1 MAEPVAEMCDQLIKA
16 VYVMMDPESNQRFR
30 LEALKFC
37 EEFKEKCPF
46 CVQCGLQLSD
56 QTQNPVI
63 RHFGLQILE
72 HAIKF
77 RWNSMSQ
84 EEKVTL
90 KNCAMELLSKGT
102 RPILEEESH
111 IKDALSRIVVEMI
124 KREWPQNWPHML
136 KEMETLTTMGETQAE
151 LVMLILLRLAEDVIT
166 FQTLPT
172 QRRRDIQQTLTQNMN
187 GLFSFLLT
195 VLQHSV
201 DHYRKLKPLAA
212 EEAKAKAHC
221 RVGVATL
228 NTLAGYIDWV
238 PMVHITNGNC
248 RLLEVLCLLLSERD
262 LQLEAAECLLIAIS
276 RKGKL
281 EDRKPLM
288 VLFDDVAIHY
298 ILSAAQSADGAAI
311 GNNSTQADETAG
323 LVEKHYT
330 FLKRLCQVLCAIG
343 NQLCSLVGSAVEVD
357 VPRNL
362 NKYLEAFLS
371 FTTHPSQF
379 LKSSTQITWGTLF
392 RHEVLSKDPVVIQVA
407 MTYLRETRTNIVKTG
422 FPSRNDSPSCEYSRG
437 DFDSDEDFNSFF
449 NSFRAQQGEVVRLAC
464 RIVPEEAFLVTSEW
478 LQYQL
483 ITPINTGNTTSK
495 IGEGLCSVLSPSA
508 VQWDAMTFYTE
519 SVVGQLF
526 KVTEKERLP
535 VEKGIELLQ
544 MVLSYDTRDPLILS
558 CILTNMSTLFPFATH
573 QPQLLP
579 QVLTKLFAA
588 ITFEVVEDNKA
599 PRTRAV
605 KNVRRHAC
613 SAIVKICRD
622 YPEFVLPSF
631 DTLYTHVKKLFSN
644 EMLLTQMEKCA
655 LMEALVLI
663 SNQFKDHSKQE
674 AFLEELLAPVRTH
687 WLSEEIRS
695 VLWDPVSFLA
705 HIGADQVM
713 SDPCTEDQFGISR
726 SRISFCV
733 YTLMGV
739 VKRAR
744 WPSDPQEAFSGG
756 FVTGQTVTGDPIY
769 RNPCS
774 TQVLAILPNLL
785 GLIRTL
791 NSLFSPENM
800 ARLSETF
807 VRVHE
812 VMDVEK
818 NLILGLPQPVLD
830 VYDSPVYKTALER
843 MQGFLCT
850 LYDNC
855 FHVLGNLGPSLVQDF
870 YTIDGL
876 SHRIIHSVLSN
887 LDNVPDNRLR
897 PLLRVFMKQLVVSCP
912 QEYYESL
919 LCPLLGPVFAYML
932 QRLTLKWQIINQRSS
947 HIESEEESAILEE
960 TQVTQEMLEEHL
972 VRIVTKELL
981 DLIITSCI
989 SRKASEPVSKEEM
1002 ADNDGEEMA
1011 TYSSQGVQLSSANSA
1026 DELTDLG
1033 KCLLKHEDIY
1043 ITLLTIAFTALCWKD
1058 TSICQR
1064 TASLVC
1070 WTLLRQVS
1078 GGNLLPEAVTWV
1090 YMSVLKGLQIHGQH
1104 EGSNATLTQLALL
1117 IYENLRPRYM
1127 ELKGV
1132 MTQIPNIQQ
1141 EALDQ
1146 FDHKILN
1153 PATNKIT
1160 DKKRRDQFKKLIAGA
1175 VGKPLGQ
1182 QFKKEVHIRNL
1193 PSLFKVGKSDTKRD
1207 LLESNETAGLTA
1219 LFGPQQD
1226 DV

>member
-1 MAEPVAEMCDQLIKA
+1 MAEPVTEMCDQLIKA
-16 VYVMMDPESNQRFR
+16 VYVMMDPESSQRYR

-56 QTQNPVI
+56 QAQNPVI
-63 RHFGLQILE
+63 RHFGLQVLE

-77 RWNSMSQ
+77 RWNGMSQ

-90 KNCAMELLSKGT
+90 KNCAMDLLSKGT

-124 KREWPQNWPHML
+124 KREWPQNWPRML
-136 KEMETLTTMGETQAE
+136 EEMDALTTMGNTQAE

-172 QRRRDIQQTLTQNMN
+172 QRRRDIQQTLTQNMSSIF
-187 GLFSFLLT
+187 GFLLT

-201 DHYRKLKPLAA
+201 DNYRKLKAVVG

-238 PMVHITNGNC
+238 PLQHITNGNC
-248 RLLEVLCLLLSERD
+248 RLLEVLCLLLGEPE

-281 EDRKPLM
+281 EERKPFML
-288 VLFDDVAIHY
+288 LFDDIAIHY

-311 GNNSTQADETAG
+311 GNHCTKTNEAPG
-323 LVEKHYT
+323 LVERHYT

-343 NQLCSLVGSAVEVD
+343 NQLCTLVGSAVEVE

-362 NKYLEAFLS
+362 NKYLEAFLA

-379 LKSSTQITWGTLF
+379 LKSSTQVTWGTFF
-392 RHEVLSKDPVVIQVA
+392 RHEVLSKDIVVVQVA
-407 MTYLRETRTNIVKTG
+407 IRYLKETRTNLVKTG
-422 FPSRNDSPSCEYSRG
+422 FPSKNDSPSCEYSRG
-437 DFDSDEDFNSFF
+437 DFDSDEDFNIFF

-464 RIVPEEAFLVTSEW
+464 RTVPEEAFQIASEW

-483 ITPINTGNTTSK
+483 ITPIDTGNATSK
-495 IGEGLCSVLSPSA
+495 LGEGLCSVLSPSA
-508 VQWDAMTFYTE
+508 LQWDAMTFYTE
-519 SVVGQLF
+519 SVVGQLI
-526 KVTEKERLP
+526 KVGEKERLSL
-535 VEKGIELLQ
+535 EKGIELLQ
-544 MVLSYDTRDPLILS
+544 MVLSYETRDPLILS
-558 CILTNMSTLFPFATH
+558 CILTNISTLFPFATH

-579 QVLTKLFAA
+579 QVLTRLFAA
-588 ITFEVVEDNKA
+588 ITFEVVEENKA
-599 PRTRAV
+599 PRTKAV

-631 DTLYTHVKKLFSN
+631 NTLYTHVKKLFSN

-663 SNQFKDHSKQE
+663 SNQFKDYNKQE
-674 AFLEELLAPVRTH
+674 AFLQELLAPVTTH

-695 VLWDPVSFLA
+695 VLWDPASFLT
-705 HIGADQVM
+705 HIGADQVVN
-713 SDPCTEDQFGISR
+713 DPCTEDQFGINR
-726 SRISFCV
+726 SRISFCI
-733 YTLMGV
+733 YTFMGV

-756 FVTGQTVTGDPIY
+756 FVTGQTVTGVIY

-791 NSLFSPENM
+791 NSLFSPENV

-807 VRVHE
+807 ARVHE
-812 VMDVEK
+812 VMDSEK
-818 NLILGLPQPVLD
+818 NLILGVPTPVLD
-830 VYDSPVYKTALER
+830 VYDSPVYKTSLER

-876 SHRIIHSVLSN
+876 SNRIIQSVLTN
-887 LDNVPDNRLR
+887 LENVPDFRLR
-897 PLLRVFMKQLVVSCP
+897 PLLRVLMKQLVTSCP
-912 QEYYESL
+912 PEYYESL
-919 LCPLLGPVFAYML
+919 LCPLLGPLFAYML
-932 QRLTLKWQIINQRSS
+932 QRLTLRWQIINQRTNNA
-947 HIESEEESAILEE
+947 ETEEESVILEE
-960 TQVTQEMLEEHL
+960 TQVTQEMLEEQL

-981 DLIITSCI
+981 DLIITACI
-989 SRKASEPVSKEEM
+989 SRKAAEPVSKEES

-1011 TYSSQGVQLSSANSA
+1011 IYSSQGVQLNSANA
-1026 DELTDLG
+1026 PEELTDLG

-1043 ITLLTIAFTALCWKD
+1043 ITILTIAFTSLCWKD
-1058 TSICQR
+1058 TSICVKSA
-1064 TASLVC
+1064 TTVC
-1070 WTLLRQVS
+1070 WTLLRQVT
-1078 GGNLLPEAVTWV
+1078 GGNLLPDAVTWV

-1117 IYENLRPRYM
+1117 IYDNLRPRYT

-1141 EALDQ
+1141 DALDQ

-1153 PATNKIT
+1153 PGTNKVA
-1160 DKKRRDQFKKLIAGA
+1160 DKKRRDQFKKLIAGT

-1193 PSLFKVGKSDTKRD
+1193 PSLFKVAKAETRRD
-1207 LLESNETAGLTA
+1207 LLDSNETSGLVA
-1219 LFGPQQD
+1219 LFDPRQD
-1226 DV
+1226 SV